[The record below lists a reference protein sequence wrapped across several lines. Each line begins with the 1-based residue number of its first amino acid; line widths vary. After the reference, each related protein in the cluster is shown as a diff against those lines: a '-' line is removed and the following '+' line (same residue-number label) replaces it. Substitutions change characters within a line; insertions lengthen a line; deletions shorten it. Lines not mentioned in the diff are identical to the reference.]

1 MAPTQQTGGIEVSV
15 IMTMWVQGD
24 PNKLEEHAAANK
36 EEMQSIAESAK
47 SHGLIAHR
55 FYGSDGQVIVIDE
68 WPDEQ
73 SFQSFFEE
81 NRPRIEPMF
90 EVAGAPGEPGIN
102 FWRKLDT
109 GDEFGWGA

>member
-1 MAPTQQTGGIEVSV
+1 MSV
-15 IMTMWVQGD
+15 LMTLTVQGD
-24 PNKLEEHAAANK
+24 PKRLEEHASSAR
-36 EEMQSIAESAK
+36 EEMQSIRDSAK

-55 FYGSDGQVIVIDE
+55 FYGSEDGHIMVVDE

-81 NRPRIEPMF
+81 NGERIGAMMQASGVTSEPQPR
-90 EVAGAPGEPGIN
+90 

-109 GDEFGWGA
+109 QDDVGWEG